1 MRSCSLENF
10 MESLK
15 PWLDDNYIRSVNL
28 DQKGRITFF
37 FIDGVSD
44 TYEITDCDIS
54 QVKKVCRDLG
64 AMGIPVRE
72 V

>member
-10 MESLK
+10 MESLN
-15 PWLDDNYIRSVNL
+15 PWLDSNYIRSANL
-28 DQKGRITFF
+28 DLKGRITFF

-54 QVKKVCRDLG
+54 HVKKICKDL
-64 AMGIPVRE
+64 ASRGIPIRE